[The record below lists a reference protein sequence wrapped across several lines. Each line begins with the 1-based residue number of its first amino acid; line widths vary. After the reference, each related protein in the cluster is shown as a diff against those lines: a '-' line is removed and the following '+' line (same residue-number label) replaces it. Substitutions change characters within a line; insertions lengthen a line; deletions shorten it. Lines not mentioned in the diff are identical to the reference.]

1 MRRLNAGVVI
11 GGSLLMSSQLM
22 AANGT
27 SEASATSVGFHLAL
41 LVFGLLCFAV
51 CFRIY
56 TLLRGG
62 ELSTGW
68 QVFTFSFLILS
79 LAEAMNLSTA
89 LEFFALPLELVNLLR
104 VLSFFLFFLGVTK
117 IKKSLS

>member
-1 MRRLNAGVVI
+1 MKEFCAGVAAGVLLL
-11 GGSLLMSSQLM
+11 GSSDLA

-27 SEASATSVGFHLAL
+27 GEASAATVGAHLAL

-56 TLLRGG
+56 SLLRGG

-68 QVFTFSFLILS
+68 QVFTAAFLLLS
-79 LAEAMNLSTA
+79 LAEAMNVSTA
-89 LEFFALPLELVNLLR
+89 LEFFTLPGELVNALR
-104 VLSFFLFFLGVTK
+104 VLALFLLFWGVTK

>member
-1 MRRLNAGVVI
+1 MNRINRGVVAGV
-11 GGSLLMSSQLM
+11 LLLCSSNLV
-22 AANGT
+22 AADGVG
-27 SEASATSVGFHLAL
+27 EASAATVGAHLAL

-79 LAEAMNLSTA
+79 LAEAANLATA
-89 LEFFALPLELVNLLR
+89 LEFFALPLALVNVLR
-104 VLSFFLFFLGVTK
+104 VLALFLLFWGATK
-117 IKKSLS
+117 IKRSLS

>member
-1 MRRLNAGVVI
+1 MKELIAGVVI
-11 GGSLLMSSQLM
+11 SSLLLGSGDLM

-27 SEASATSVGFHLAL
+27 GEASAATVGTHLAL

-56 TLLRGG
+56 ALLRGG

-68 QVFTFSFLILS
+68 QVFTAAFLMLS
-79 LAEAMNLSTA
+79 LAEAMNLSIS
-89 LEFFALPLELVNLLR
+89 LEFFSLPGELVNVLR
-104 VLSFFLFFLGVTK
+104 VLALFLLFWGVTK